1 MRVCTRP
8 SFSLASCA
16 HRRKCC
22 VQKRRFYLYI
32 FVYVLR
38 AKYYAR
44 RANLRTARQSIF
56 CALRAKFTYGVRAR
70 EVFMVACLHNFALGR
85 LTKIYILSATGY
97 LLQPCCQLEMQPTL
111 SLCLW
116 SGTRYT
122 IDYCHALS
130 SQITQNSLFISNYYM
145 LTSVLSVS
153 CPNTL

>member
-22 VQKRRFYLYI
+22 VQKRWFYPYI

-44 RANLRTARQSIF
+44 RARYYAWRANLRTARQSTV
-56 CALRAKFTYGVRAR
+56 CKVYVWRAR
-70 EVFMVACLHNFALGR
+70 KVFMVACLHNFALGR

-122 IDYCHALS
+122 IDYCHPLS
-130 SQITQNSLFISNYYM
+130 FTSN
-145 LTSVLSVS
+145 TKQFVHKPFNII
-153 CPNTL
+153 C